1 MGMFMVTVGEAFDN
15 LGFAL
20 KDNECVC
27 IATVRGDR
35 MIEQSLQD
43 VRDEEVGTNRYF
55 STGTFPVRTTWGK
68 GKRTGER
75 VMRILELPF
84 DFDLKDFL
92 GMPKIDLIDLTDIEL
107 DGYLDTLTVAVEE
120 LFSRIRL
127 PIHRLDRTGYGISTH
142 IIIPDHEQSAVPQLR
157 ALHAGIVRRINCEFG
172 GTLADENVKD
182 AGSRIMRLV
191 PCKNVYVDRKTGVIG
206 APRASRTV
214 YTRSATITH
223 AMLEAAAE
231 SVVKRSI
238 SAMPISSDKTI
249 SRHDLQVIVD
259 TYSAHHQ
266 PGVKHF
272 MGLAIAGQLGK
283 SGMAEEQA
291 LSIVEA
297 ISAGD
302 NKPWDRAKAV
312 HDTYDKLRRGVD
324 VTGYYVL
331 RQFIPEGD
339 IQIVDKILDKV
350 RKATSATFVFAG
362 KPVSNGE
369 DRDDKNRPVKF
380 EEYPEP
386 PPDAFYG
393 WFAEYVDIMHPTT
406 EATRG
411 FHLASAL
418 TVAGSISGRRVA
430 VRYASEHIYPN
441 QYTLLVGP
449 TGSSRKGTSMKRA
462 HRLPSY
468 RSAEGK
474 ISVNNSPF
482 AMRRDLGSGASVVK
496 TLREN
501 ANTLLVFEEATTLFS
516 NMHRQGGEA
525 LLDRLIEA
533 WDTPD
538 FIQDNVK
545 NNPDV
550 AYSPFLGI
558 IAGIQPGR
566 LEDALGANEI
576 ESGLANRLGIFFGVR
591 REVIARAPEVDEGK
605 ASNLYNRFHHSVT
618 SYPEGAALTMN
629 AEAGEMWDRW
639 YVEYSSAE
647 GTEDEQAMRIR
658 HPDMVQKWAL
668 LFAISD
674 RSQEITLA
682 HLKAAIAVLDWMWDG
697 IKRRLPTWGVSA
709 DNKIEELIRVVLMR
723 DGAMKR
729 RVLQQRTSRRKWSG
743 KDFASVFRSMVENGH
758 LVTDAQNNVMLAI
771 EYEKLQE
778 QEDEDQQGGHR
789 HDRTAA

>member
-1 MGMFMVTVGEAFDN
+1 MVSVGEAFDN

-20 KDNECVC
+20 KETETIC

-35 MIEQSLQD
+35 MIEQSLHD
-43 VRDEEVGTNRYF
+43 VQDEEIGANRYF
-55 STGTFPVRTTWGK
+55 STGTFPVRTSWGK
-68 GKRTGER
+68 GKRTGDR

-92 GMPKIDLIDLTDIEL
+92 GMPKIDLVDLTDGEL

-120 LFSRIRL
+120 LFTRIML

-142 IIIPDHEQSAVPQLR
+142 IIIPDHEQLAVPQLR
-157 ALHAGIVRRINCEFG
+157 SLHAGIVRRINSEFG

-191 PCKNVYVDRKTGVIG
+191 PCKNVYIDRKTGVIG
-206 APRASRTV
+206 APRASHTV

-223 AMLEAAAE
+223 AMLEAASE

-238 SAMPISSDKTI
+238 SAMPMSSDKTI
-249 SRHDLQVIVD
+249 SKHDLQVIVD

-283 SGMAEEQA
+283 AGMAEEQA

-302 NKPWDRAKAV
+302 NKPWDRTKAV

-331 RQFIPEGD
+331 RQFIPEED
-339 IQIVDKILDKV
+339 ILIVDQILDKL
-350 RKATSATFVFAG
+350 RNATGPTITLGG
-362 KPVSNGE
+362 KTISSGE
-369 DRDDKNRPVKF
+369 DRDDKNRPAKF

-386 PPDAFYG
+386 PTDAYYG
-393 WFAEYVDIMHPTT
+393 WFGEYVKTMHPTT

-418 TVAGSISGRRVA
+418 TVAGSIAGRRVA

-462 HRLPSY
+462 YRLPTY
-468 RSAEGK
+468 RAMTGK
-474 ISVNNSPF
+474 IITNNASPF

-591 REVIARAPEVDEGK
+591 REVIARAPDVDEAR
-605 ASNLYNRFHHSVT
+605 ASALYNEFHSAVM

-629 AEAGEMWDRW
+629 EEAGEMWDRW

-647 GTEDEQAMRIR
+647 GSEDEQAMRIR

-682 HLKAAIAVLDWMWDG
+682 HLNAAIAVLDWMWDG

-771 EYEKLQE
+771 EYEKLQK
-778 QEDEDQQGGHR
+778 QEESSQGEGQN